1 MARNQNRILPME
13 GMPRRQRNGVRFI
26 VWVAVVLA
34 VLVVVAYIDGGEEP
48 IRPISQTVE
57 LPENSP

>member
-1 MARNQNRILPME
+1 ME
-13 GMPRRQRNGVRFI
+13 GMPRRQRNGARFI

-57 LPENSP
+57 LPENSQ